1 MNISFVLISPR
12 VPENIGAS
20 ARALKTMGFSDLRLV
35 NPEGFPDKKAYVVA
49 HGSTDI
55 LDQAKLFTSFAEAT
69 KDLDFL
75 IATTAKR
82 RSSYVD
88 FIPLPGLPEY
98 ISQRKTMIQNMG
110 VVFGREESGL
120 TNEEL
125 RKCHITSRI
134 PLATRFPSL
143 NLSQAVM
150 LYAYTLSEA
159 GFHKRKKT
167 KNVSS
172 EEMNALHVKADR
184 ILLDCGYKKGTP
196 FYNRIMER
204 LMLAQETDVHLL
216 HSVCGKLIKK
226 MKNEKGI
233 GLD

>member
-1 MNISFVLISPR
+1 MNISFILIEPR

-35 NPEGFPDKKAYVVA
+35 NPIGFPEKKAYIVA
-49 HGSTDI
+49 HASAEI
-55 LDQAKLFTSFAEAT
+55 LDNAGIYPTLEEAA

-82 RSSYVD
+82 RSAYVD
-88 FIPLPGLPEY
+88 FVPLPELAGY
-98 ISQRKTMIQNMG
+98 VQQRRGMMKNVG

-125 RKCHITSRI
+125 RACHITSRI

-159 GFHKRKKT
+159 GFHKKK
-167 KNVSS
+167 KVKQVASD
-172 EEMNALHVKADR
+172 EMNALHTKAEK
-184 ILLDCGYKKGTP
+184 ILLSCGYKKGTP

-216 HSVCGKLIKK
+216 HSVCGKLVKQLK
-226 MKNEKGI
+226 DE
-233 GLD
+233 

>member
-1 MNISFVLISPR
+1 MKISFILIEPQ

-20 ARALKTMGFSDLRLV
+20 ARALKTMGFSDLRMV
-35 NPEGFPDKKAYVVA
+35 NPIGFPHKKAYIVA
-49 HGSTDI
+49 HASHEI
-55 LDQAKLFTSFAEAT
+55 LDQAKIFSTFEEAVS
-69 KDLDFL
+69 DLDFL
-75 IATTAKR
+75 IATTAKK

-88 FIPLPGLPEY
+88 FIPLPELADY
-98 ISQRKTMIQNMG
+98 IGQRENMMRNIG

-125 RKCHITSRI
+125 RCCHITSRI

-159 GFHKRKKT
+159 GFHKRKKVKT
-167 KNVSS
+167 ASS
-172 EEMNALHVKADR
+172 EEMNALHEKAEM
-184 ILLDCGYKKGTP
+184 ILLGCGYKKGTP
-196 FYNRIMER
+196 FFNRIMER

-216 HSVCGKLIKK
+216 HSVCGKLKKKIK
-226 MKNEKGI
+226 
-233 GLD
+233 DA